1 MIRTLDFR
9 TYSKFIQCIEY
20 KFCESTERTFFTKH
34 DISVKKIKRLCSTF
48 ISDARVQRCIV
59 NILDIGYILFRIQI
73 RFLALRKRYVN
84 SWIVLYMVREEGGE
98 GKTVGTCATS
108 QGGGGKKRN
117 RAVCLLLIYR
127 GARSLFRYY
136 GLSTSFSTCTD
147 CELHSS
153 SPPANQF
160 NDFIRP
166 PSPSRTREIEISCF
180 KGKCERLWKC
190 FGCKKRKIALSN
202 CFLRSIWKYN
212 IFVI

>member
-1 MIRTLDFR
+1 MFHLHIGCKSSSLHRQHFSYR
-9 TYSKFIQCIEY
+9 IY
-20 KFCESTERTFFTKH
+20 
-34 DISVKKIKRLCSTF
+34 F
-48 ISDARVQRCIV
+48 ISYTNSLLCENATWIHESSCIW
-59 NILDIGYILFRIQI
+59 R
-73 RFLALRKRYVN
+73 
-84 SWIVLYMVREEGGE
+84 VREEGGE